1 MDAKFKP
8 RGTDRLAWLGW
19 LAKAAPN
26 PSSSQLAGTTEGEKK
41 RREGDKRRDKAGMML
56 DGGFTEGVGVEPR
69 RELGSVGD

>member
-1 MDAKFKP
+1 M
-8 RGTDRLAWLGW
+8 R
-19 LAKAAPN
+19 
-26 PSSSQLAGTTEGEKK
+26 SSSQGEPTGWLGLAGWPRLRRIQALLSLRGRPKEKKK